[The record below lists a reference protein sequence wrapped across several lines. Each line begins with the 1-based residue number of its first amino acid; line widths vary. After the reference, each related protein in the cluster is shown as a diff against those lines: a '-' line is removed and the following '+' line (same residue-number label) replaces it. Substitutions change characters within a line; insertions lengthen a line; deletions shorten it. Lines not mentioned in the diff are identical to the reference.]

1 MKNLNEI
8 VGENLTYLRKRA
20 GFTQLEL
27 GEKFNY
33 SDKTVSKWEQGSVL
47 PSVDVLK
54 EIADFYGVSVDYILS
69 EHSTE
74 KEFKSVIK
82 QTPDFTKKAL
92 IVSLIVT
99 FIFSIGAVIYFAQVL
114 NFKTADPNI
123 NRWWITFLWC
133 VPISFFVLYLSSR
146 FVFRYSLNSLIFS
159 SLFVWTIL
167 ASAYVTWMN
176 KGPYWFLFFIGL
188 PLQVM
193 LIIIYNLRK

>member
-1 MKNLNEI
+1 MKSLNEI
-8 VGENLTYLRKRA
+8 VGENLTFLRKKT

-69 EHSTE
+69 EHNTE

-82 QTPDFTKKAL
+82 QTPNFTKKAL
-92 IVSLIVT
+92 LVALVIT
-99 FIFSIGAVIYFAQVL
+99 FIFTIGVVIYFAQYL
-114 NFKTADPNI
+114 KLKTFDPQL

-133 VPISFFVLYLSSR
+133 VPISFAVLYLASR
-146 FVFRYSLNSLIFS
+146 HIFRYLLNSLIFS
-159 SLFVWTIL
+159 SCFVWTTLI
-167 ASAYVTWMN
+167 SAYITWMN
-176 KGPYWFLFFIGL
+176 KGPYWFLFFIGI
-188 PLQVM
+188 PLQVA

>member
-8 VGENLTYLRKRA
+8 VGENLTFLRKKA
-20 GFTQLEL
+20 GYTQLEL

-54 EIADFYGVSVDYILS
+54 EIADFYGVSVDYVLS
-69 EHSTE
+69 EHNTE
-74 KEFKSVIK
+74 KEFKSIIK
-82 QTPDFTKKAL
+82 QTPNFTKKAL
-92 IVSLIVT
+92 LVALVITLIFT
-99 FIFSIGAVIYFAQVL
+99 IGTVIYFAKYL
-114 NFKTADPNI
+114 TLKTFDPVV

-133 VPISFFVLYLSSR
+133 VPISFLILIFSSKHI
-146 FVFRYSLNSLIFS
+146 FRHPLNTLIFS

-167 ASAYVTWMN
+167 ASAYIQWMN
-176 KGPYWFLFFIGL
+176 KGPYWFLLFIGL
-188 PLQVM
+188 PLQIA